1 VGQADMSKATVMR
14 ISKAINYNNMCR
26 AQITVMAT
34 LVFMIVIS
42 FVTTCVN
49 AATMSGYNTVIKQA
63 CSLSEESVF
72 TAYSN
77 DMLRQFDIFALKKSD
92 IINDKVN
99 QYIKTSIN
107 THSKDIQLVN
117 AQYDEYRYMT
127 DNGGYGVEEQIV
139 RYMQS
144 GGYIDVIRDY
154 NSVKDGIKQ
163 SDSVSKVSSDIVEV
177 KDTAQESWID
187 MKQLINVCDNIGDKE
202 DELQQY
208 AKQLVNTVNT
218 LKEEELTQDEL
229 DNTKKDI
236 AENVE
241 EIRDAADEIKDMS
254 YKIYDIIDTYEG
266 HMTDTTQQIS
276 ASYEALERHK
286 EELGDTVYSAMKDDI
301 NNMESGGEEQN
312 GSPVDVVEAAVDNDI
327 SVLDELLKKSD
338 INIRQEES
346 IDNIINMSENVQRLC
361 GELKVR
367 EVADRYREYI
377 DEDDSKPDIN
387 VLTRIYKLFK
397 EGITGLVIDTDISD
411 KTIEYDNLADSVVI
425 GTACDDISNLSIR
438 SALVNEYIISR
449 FQNYTDY
456 IDSEN
461 KGTKD
466 ILSEDRL
473 LDYETE
479 YILCGGKSDK
489 DNLCEVITKLS
500 HIREGVNLLYL
511 ITDSQKKNECFTL
524 AVQILGY
531 TGNMVLIK
539 AAQYLIMTL
548 WAYAESIVE
557 LRGLYSGESI
567 SIIKNAG
574 NWETDINGLINLGR
588 ENISSSS
595 VQWLKNAGKT
605 RKGTVQPDDKET
617 DEILSLDYS
626 GYLRILLL
634 MQNGTTRNA
643 RVMSAMELVM
653 VALGHNDFR
662 MKDYIYEADG
672 TATFAYVKNG
682 QQYTQKLS
690 YSYVS

>member
-1 VGQADMSKATVMR
+1 MSKATVMR

-49 AATMSGYNTVIKQA
+49 AAAMSGYNTVIKQA
-63 CSLSEESVF
+63 CSLSDESVF

-107 THSKDIQLVN
+107 THSKDIKLVN
-117 AQYDEYRYMT
+117 AQYDGYRYMT

-276 ASYEALERHK
+276 ASYEALKRHK

-301 NNMESGGEEQN
+301 NNMESGGEKQN

-338 INIRQEES
+338 INIRQDES

-411 KTIEYDNLADSVVI
+411 KTIEYDNLADSVVT

-500 HIREGVNLLYL
+500 HIREGANLLYL

-524 AVQILGY
+524 AVQLLGY

-574 NWETDINGLINLGR
+574 DWETDINGLINLGR
-588 ENISSSS
+588 ENISSGS
-595 VQWLKNAGKT
+595 VQWLKNAGKN

-617 DEILSLDYS
+617 DEILSLDYA

>member
-1 VGQADMSKATVMR
+1 MSKATVMR

-49 AATMSGYNTVIKQA
+49 AAAMSGYNTVIKQA
-63 CSLSEESVF
+63 CSLSDESVF

-276 ASYEALERHK
+276 ASYEALKRHK

-301 NNMESGGEEQN
+301 NNMESCGEEQN

-346 IDNIINMSENVQRLC
+346 IDNIINMSGNVQRLC

-387 VLTRIYKLFK
+387 LLTRIYKLFK

-411 KTIEYDNLADSVVI
+411 KTIEYDNLADSVVT

-500 HIREGVNLLYL
+500 HIREGANLLYL

-524 AVQILGY
+524 AVQLLGY

-574 NWETDINGLINLGR
+574 DWETDINGLINLGR
-588 ENISSSS
+588 ENISSGS
-595 VQWLKNAGKT
+595 VQWLKNSGKN
-605 RKGTVQPDDKET
+605 RKGTVQPDDKEA
-617 DEILSLDYS
+617 DEILSLDYA

>member
-1 VGQADMSKATVMR
+1 MSKATVMR

-49 AATMSGYNTVIKQA
+49 AAAMSGYNTVIKQA
-63 CSLSEESVF
+63 CSLSDESVF

-117 AQYDEYRYMT
+117 AQYDGYRYMT

-276 ASYEALERHK
+276 ASYEALKRHK

-301 NNMESGGEEQN
+301 NNMESCGEEQN

-346 IDNIINMSENVQRLC
+346 IDNIINMSGNVQRLC

-377 DEDDSKPDIN
+377 DDDDSKPDIN

-411 KTIEYDNLADSVVI
+411 KTIEYDNLADSVVT

-500 HIREGVNLLYL
+500 HIREGANLLYL

-574 NWETDINGLINLGR
+574 DWETDINGLINLCR
-588 ENISSSS
+588 KNISSGS
-595 VQWLKNAGKT
+595 VQWLKNAGKN

-617 DEILSLDYS
+617 DEILSLDYA